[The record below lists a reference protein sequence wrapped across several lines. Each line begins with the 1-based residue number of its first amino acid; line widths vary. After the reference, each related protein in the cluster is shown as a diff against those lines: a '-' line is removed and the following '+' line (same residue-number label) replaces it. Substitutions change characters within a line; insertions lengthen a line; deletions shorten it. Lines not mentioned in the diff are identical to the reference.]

1 MELNQICLALLEL
14 LYQNNGSCTFSHIND
29 VLYLSKRSLEYQI
42 EKLNIFLIQHQ
53 LPEIQCTSSTIQIPA
68 ATQPRLDACIMSN
81 HLLDWYFLSAKERC
95 ALLVLLITVQNTPAT
110 TDALCEQLRV
120 SRNTI
125 VSDLT
130 QLKKS
135 LPMIGLT
142 IMANHKNGYKI
153 LGDEITIRLFML
165 ENIHV
170 FYSNTYSQYYIL
182 EFLERL
188 FDECEA
194 PLKAAEITQLLSDF
208 FQHSKETEA
217 HSYTSEARNDILL
230 HIYIMLFRHHASQ
243 IPVYMEEIKQTG
255 EYQMARL
262 ILKQI
267 YAKQQSKTTYTSD
280 LYYLTTILLSSKING
295 SFDEAAVETDVL
307 TFADSFLRNFERLT
321 FIHLE
326 NRDELKEKL
335 LLHIRPMY
343 YRLKYGIRLHNV
355 LNEDIKKDY
364 ALYFNL
370 TKKAVKLSMS
380 SQDPDMPEDELAYL
394 CVYLAGWINQSVSQ
408 IEQEEAADQLLLV
421 IPGGNSMSSLIQLQ
435 LINLL
440 KPLCFQYEIIS
451 LQDFTESMADA
462 YPLVLYNGS
471 YNGVKKN
478 IIMISTHMN
487 ESQRNRILQWSA
499 RYSNMD
505 NNDELTRLYDLVKHH
520 CIVQDED
527 LLKAKLF
534 SFLND
539 SRNRS
544 QSQIPSLLQ
553 ILHVSS
559 ISLFSKT
566 MEIDRLL
573 ILATKEFIKNNTVKD
588 LYVPNLMHLL
598 STMGAYGE
606 ITQGVLLLH
615 AENVQYCNHL
625 GVHICN
631 LKEALYLKNN
641 PDAIHTILLLST
653 PDKTSHLRILKD
665 LSQLFREHSF
675 VKKLEEFEFSEEQ
688 DMYDE
693 ICMILKKES

>member
-1 MELNQICLALLEL
+1 
-14 LYQNNGSCTFSHIND
+14 
-29 VLYLSKRSLEYQI
+29 
-42 EKLNIFLIQHQ
+42 
-53 LPEIQCTSSTIQIPA
+53 
-68 ATQPRLDACIMSN
+68 
-81 HLLDWYFLSAKERC
+81 
-95 ALLVLLITVQNTPAT
+95 
-110 TDALCEQLRV
+110 
-120 SRNTI
+120 
-125 VSDLT
+125 
-130 QLKKS
+130 
-135 LPMIGLT
+135 
-142 IMANHKNGYKI
+142 
-153 LGDEITIRLFML
+153 
-165 ENIHV
+165 
-170 FYSNTYSQYYIL
+170 
-182 EFLERL
+182 
-188 FDECEA
+188 
-194 PLKAAEITQLLSDF
+194 
-208 FQHSKETEA
+208 
-217 HSYTSEARNDILL
+217 
-230 HIYIMLFRHHASQ
+230 
-243 IPVYMEEIKQTG
+243 
-255 EYQMARL
+255 
-262 ILKQI
+262 
-267 YAKQQSKTTYTSD
+267 
-280 LYYLTTILLSSKING
+280 
-295 SFDEAAVETDVL
+295 
-307 TFADSFLRNFERLT
+307 
-321 FIHLE
+321 
-326 NRDELKEKL
+326 
-335 LLHIRPMY
+335 
-343 YRLKYGIRLHNV
+343 
-355 LNEDIKKDY
+355 
-364 ALYFNL
+364 
-370 TKKAVKLSMS
+370 
-380 SQDPDMPEDELAYL
+380 
-394 CVYLAGWINQSVSQ
+394 
-408 IEQEEAADQLLLV
+408 
-421 IPGGNSMSSLIQLQ
+421 
-435 LINLL
+435 
-440 KPLCFQYEIIS
+440 
-451 LQDFTESMADA
+451 
-462 YPLVLYNGS
+462 
-471 YNGVKKN
+471 
-478 IIMISTHMN
+478 MISTHMN

-641 PDAIHTILLLST
+641 PDAINTILLLST

-675 VKKLEEFEFSEEQ
+675 VKKLEEFEFAEEQ

>member
-1 MELNQICLALLEL
+1 MELNQICLSLLEL
-14 LYQNNGSCTFSHIND
+14 LFQNDGSCTFSHVHD
-29 VLYLSKRSLEYQI
+29 TMQLSKRSLEYQI
-42 EKLNIFLIQHQ
+42 EKLNAFLKQYR
-53 LPEIQCTSSTIQIPA
+53 LPEIQCGFGTIQIPISI
-68 ATQPRLDACIMSN
+68 QQQLERILLSDS
-81 HLLDWYFLSAKERC
+81 LLDWYFLSARERS
-95 ALLVLLITVQNTPAT
+95 ALLVLLILIQKTATT
-110 TDALCEQLRV
+110 TDALCEQLKV

-135 LPMIGLT
+135 LPLIGLKLV
-142 IMANHKNGYKI
+142 ANHKSGYKI
-153 LGDEITIRLFML
+153 MGDEITIRLFML

-170 FYSNTYSQYYIL
+170 FYMNAYSQHYIMRFIAL
-182 EFLERL
+182 L
-188 FDECEA
+188 FDEYLS
-194 PLKAAEITQLLSDF
+194 PLHSHQISCLLADTF
-208 FQHSKETEA
+208 DHRKETEA

-243 IPVYMEEIKQTG
+243 IPVYMEEMKQTG
-255 EYQMARL
+255 EYHMAEL
-262 ILKQI
+262 ILNRIYTEQI
-267 YAKQQSKTTYTSD
+267 PNNAYTSD
-280 LYYLTTILLSSKING
+280 LYYLTAILLSSNING
-295 SFDEAAVETDVL
+295 TFDISVVETDVL
-307 TFADSFLRNFERLT
+307 AFTDKFLRNFEKLT

-326 NRDELKEKL
+326 SRDELKEKL

-355 LNEDIKKDY
+355 LNDDIKKDY
-364 ALYFNL
+364 ALYFYL
-370 TKKAVKLSMS
+370 TKKAVKLSINN
-380 SQDPDMPEDELAYL
+380 QDPDLPEDEIAYL

-408 IEQEEAADQLLLV
+408 IEQEEAADKLLLV

-440 KPLCFQYEIIS
+440 KPLRFQYEIIS
-451 LQDFTESMADA
+451 SQDFKESMADD

-471 YNGVKKN
+471 YNGFKKN

-505 NNDELTRLYDLVKHH
+505 HNDELTHLYELIKNH

-527 LLKAKLF
+527 LLKVKLF
-534 SFLND
+534 NFLTAFQTRQQPQL
-539 SRNRS
+539 S
-544 QSQIPSLLQ
+544 SLLQ
-553 ILHVSS
+553 ILRVSS
-559 ISLFSKT
+559 ISLLSEA
-566 MEIDRLL
+566 MAIDKLL
-573 ILATKEFIKNNTVKD
+573 LLATKQFIRNHTVKD
-588 LYVPNLMHLL
+588 LYVANLMHLL

-631 LKEALYLKNN
+631 LKIPLHLKNN
-641 PDAIHTILLLST
+641 PDAIHTIILLST

-665 LSQLFREHSF
+665 LSQLFRDHTF
-675 VKKLEEFEFSEEQ
+675 VKRLEQYSFADEQ
-688 DMYDE
+688 ELYHE
-693 ICMILKKES
+693 ICAIIKMEN